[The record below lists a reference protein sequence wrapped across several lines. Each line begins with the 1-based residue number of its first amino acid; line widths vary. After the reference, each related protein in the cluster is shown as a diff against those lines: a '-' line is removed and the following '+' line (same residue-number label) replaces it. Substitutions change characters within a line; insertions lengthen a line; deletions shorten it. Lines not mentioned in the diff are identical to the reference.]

1 MSQKCKALKSNGY
14 PCLCF
19 ARKDD
24 PEHLCIYHSRLSAD
38 GSQRAAKPLT
48 KEDLVKMID
57 QTIRQVRHAKLNA
70 LERSRELRALIT
82 ERDKLLADEEPKEKD
97 VRDMTVAERLALRN
111 RT

>member
-1 MSQKCKALKSNGY
+1 MTQKCQARTRSGE

-48 KEDLVKMID
+48 KADLVKMID
-57 QTIRQVRHAKLNA
+57 QTIRQVRHAKCNP
-70 LERSRELRALIT
+70 LERSRELRALIA
-82 ERDKLLADEEPKEKD
+82 ERDKLLAPETPEQ
-97 VRDMTVAERLALRN
+97 R
-111 RT
+111 RTGCNMYQ